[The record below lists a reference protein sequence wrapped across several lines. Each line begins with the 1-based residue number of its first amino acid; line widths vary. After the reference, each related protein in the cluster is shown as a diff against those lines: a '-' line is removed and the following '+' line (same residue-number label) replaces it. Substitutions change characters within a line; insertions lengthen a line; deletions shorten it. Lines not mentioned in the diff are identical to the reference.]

1 MKKKLLPLAVACSLA
16 LSAIPYSALAAPSV
30 SEIDKQLGNLKN
42 QQSEAEQKSKEA
54 KEKAGQIQEEK
65 AQVNK
70 DINAIIN
77 ELNDT
82 NEKLDDLNDQ
92 IASVTGNLQEN
103 EKQLGDA
110 EKRVEARDQK
120 LKSRVKVMY
129 QTDSSSYI
137 DVVLSS
143 SSLTDFFDR
152 MNALKSIVG
161 QDKDLLEANKQD
173 RDLIA
178 QKKKE
183 IEKQLAE
190 VKTLYAKMNEVKATL
205 EAQEKEKQVKVAS
218 LSASEQQ
225 YVKET
230 EEQEAIF
237 REIAKKQ
244 KSLQQQREAALAT
257 PKPTP
262 APIVAPAKPKPGT
275 GSSSG
280 GGSSDT
286 GNSVKPPAGGHYSY
300 PLPSRAP
307 ITSEYGYRQNP
318 FGGQSSEFHS
328 GIDLGAPNGTPI
340 LAAESGTVVYAQWM
354 NGYGNCVMIAHP
366 DGNYTLYGHIREGG
380 IVVSNGQHVSRGQ
393 KIAEVGSTGYSTG
406 NHLHFEVRVGG
417 TSKANLVNPKPY
429 IL

>member
-1 MKKKLLPLAVACSLA
+1 MKKKFLPLAVACSLA
-16 LSAIPYSALAAPSV
+16 LSAVPYNALAASSV
-30 SEIDKQLGNLKN
+30 TEIDKQLGDLKN
-42 QQSEAEQKSKEA
+42 QQSEAEKKSKEA
-54 KEKAGQIQEEK
+54 QDKTGQIQSEK

-77 ELNDT
+77 ELNAT
-82 NEKLDDLNDQ
+82 NEKLDDLNVQ
-92 IASVTGNLQEN
+92 IATVTGNLEEN
-103 EKQLGDA
+103 AKQLDDA

-143 SSLTDFFDR
+143 TSLTDFFDR

-183 IEKQLAE
+183 VENQLAE
-190 VKTLYAKMNEVKATL
+190 VKTLYAKTNDIKATL
-205 EAQEKEKQVKVAS
+205 VAQEKEKQVKVAS

-244 KSLQQQREAALAT
+244 KALQQQRVAALAT
-257 PKPTP
+257 PTPTP
-262 APIVAPAKPKPGT
+262 NVAPAKPKPGT
-275 GSSSG
+275 GGSSG
-280 GGSSDT
+280 GRVT
-286 GNSVKPPAGGHYSY
+286 TNPPVGGHYGY
-300 PLPSRAP
+300 PLPFRAP
-307 ITSEYGYRQNP
+307 ITSDYGYRQDP
-318 FGGQSSEFHS
+318 FGGQSSEFHN
-328 GIDLGAPNGTPI
+328 GVDLGAPNGTPI
-340 LAAESGTVVYAQWM
+340 LAAESGTVVYARWM

-366 DGNYTLYGHIREGG
+366 DGNYTLYGHIRDGG
-380 IVVSNGQHVSRGQ
+380 IVVSDGQQVSRGQ
-393 KIAEVGSTGYSTG
+393 KIAEVGSTGNSTG
-406 NHLHFEVRVGG
+406 NHLHFEVRKGG
-417 TSKANLVNPKPY
+417 NAKANLVDPKPY